1 MIGRADAKLTIVE
14 FSDFECPFCGRF
26 TRDTFPQLKAEYIDT
41 GKVKYAFRNFP
52 LARMHPRAMKAAEAG
67 ECAHLQG
74 KFWPLHDRL
83 FANQQALAE
92 SDLVAHAQ
100 ALGVDMA
107 RFKPCL
113 AGETV
118 AKIRQDLDEGAR
130 GGITGTPGFF
140 IGTTGPDGNLKV
152 LHRIV
157 GAQPYANFKAALDAA
172 LTSPQPAG

>member
-1 MIGRADAKLTIVE
+1 
-14 FSDFECPFCGRF
+14 
-26 TRDTFPQLKAEYIDT
+26 
-41 GKVKYAFRNFP
+41 
-52 LARMHPRAMKAAEAG
+52 
-67 ECAHLQG
+67 
-74 KFWPLHDRL
+74 
-83 FANQQALAE
+83 
-92 SDLVAHAQ
+92 
-100 ALGVDMA
+100 MA

-152 LHRIV
+152 LQRIV